1 MLTTLTIT
9 GQTATTQITALTAGR
24 KYAITIGFFITA
36 LRQHFIEKSTHAN
49 PYRTIFIQLGLLL
62 QKCGPFLPQSIAL
75 VLLNL
80 ISSSLD
86 ISIVLHN
93 LLISASFIY
102 ISESEENRVVTA
114 LLLKVIV
121 YLSL

>member
-75 VLLNL
+75 VLNL